1 MDIRIHKIRD
11 KLELANLKNPKSRT
25 FEDSYPKIASWH
37 RSKVGNN
44 GWLLGLLGSP
54 RIAIIPFKGLGFLK
68 VIEVPQIFYFI
79 FGCSMIFNHVQW
91 FLKHPAIGVPPW
103 LGTPPFGQL
112 ELAITPFE
120 LESSTTRPQPQ
131 TETPD
136 PRCPGQSL
144 QCRPQVSQYWLPAGW
159 GPSSLAKLVIKFYL
173 TTIVHDTCNILQL
186 YLEWGPINSQTN
198 L

>member
-68 VIEVPQIFYFI
+68 VIEVPQIIYFI

-91 FLKHPAIGVPPW
+91 FLKNPAIGVPRMTWDTSIWAVRTSYHP
-103 LGTPPFGQL
+103 LRIGIINNQAPTPDWD
-112 ELAITPFE
+112 
-120 LESSTTRPQPQ
+120 SRPQMPWTVFAMQTTGLTILATCRMGPQ
-131 TETPD
+131 F
-136 PRCPGQSL
+136 
-144 QCRPQVSQYWLPAGW
+144 VS
-159 GPSSLAKLVIKFYL
+159 
-173 TTIVHDTCNILQL
+173 
-186 YLEWGPINSQTN
+186 
-198 L
+198 